1 MTRDGT
7 RISIDPGMLLQE
19 RVLTGSSF
27 GGARQRVDLPMIIDL
42 YMEGKVKLDE
52 LISRRL
58 GLEEINHAFD
68 LLVQGEVAR
77 SVLVYA

>member
-1 MTRDGT
+1 
-7 RISIDPGMLLQE
+7 
-19 RVLTGSSF
+19 
-27 GGARQRVDLPMIIDL
+27 VDLPMIIDL

-68 LLVQGEVAR
+68 LLVKGEVAR